1 MNAGLRKKRR
11 SRRLPY
17 RRRIRLGKENA
28 TYLGYVVNISEHGLQ
43 IEARNLYI
51 SGTRIV
57 ISFQEDSIT
66 EKESVEIKVEA
77 MVRWSTRIVGSLAG
91 KMGVEIVRDPEDL
104 VRTIYNER
112 ISKLIK

>member
-1 MNAGLRKKRR
+1 MRFKRR

-17 RRRIRLGKENA
+17 RRRIRLGKENP

-57 ISFQEDSIT
+57 ISFQEDSVT
-66 EKESVEIKVEA
+66 GKESVEMKVEA
-77 MVRWSTRIVGSLAG
+77 MVKWSTRIVGSLAG
-91 KMGVEIVRDPEDL
+91 KMGVEIISDPDDL
-104 VRTIYNER
+104 VRTIYKER